1 MIEAATP
8 ATVRLAAP
16 AAFPLPLLARVA
28 WRNIGRRRLRT
39 SMSVAGVGFAILL
52 VSAFTALQTGVYG
65 AWIDAATGLMTG
77 HLQVQHPAY
86 RDDPRV
92 AHMVEDAA
100 ALAEQIAQLPGVV
113 NATPRAETFALISA
127 GERTFGGLV
136 LGVVPPLEAE
146 MFALPAQL
154 TAGEYLPRQHSAY
167 LGAALAA
174 NLGVGVGDE
183 IAVLGSAPEG
193 GFGALA
199 LTVDGIFASGQAELD
214 RSLLQVRLA
223 ALQSAF
229 GLGHGA
235 HRVVVNGGSGEGA
248 ADLGAAIAPTLPGGV
263 RLLDWRTLMPEIE
276 QGIRFDRITADMIYW
291 LLMVLVAL
299 SVVNAFMM
307 TVFERTPEFGML
319 LAVGMRPNAVIGLL
333 LLEGFGVWALG
344 AACGVA
350 LCAVVVLPLQFIGF
364 ALPDADGLST
374 INEQM
379 MMPERLHPELGG
391 KALLQAPL
399 VMLIGTLLAALI
411 PALRVRRMRPVE
423 ALRAEE

>member
-1 MIEAATP
+1 
-8 ATVRLAAP
+8 
-16 AAFPLPLLARVA
+16 
-28 WRNIGRRRLRT
+28 
-39 SMSVAGVGFAILL
+39 MSVAGVGFAILL

-65 AWIDAATGLMTG
+65 AWIDTATGLLTG

-86 RDDPRV
+86 RDEPRV
-92 AHMVEDAA
+92 AHMVADGA
-100 ALAEQIAQLPGVV
+100 ALAERIAQLPGVV
-113 NATPRAETFALISA
+113 HATPRAEAFALISA
-127 GERTFGGLV
+127 GERTYGALV
-136 LGVVPPLEAE
+136 LGVAPALEAQ
-146 MFALPAQL
+146 MFALPTQL
-154 TAGEYLPRQHSAY
+154 TAGEYLPSEDSAY
-167 LGAALAA
+167 LGETLAA
-174 NLGVGVGDE
+174 NLGVSVGDE
-183 IAVLGSAPEG
+183 VVALGSAPEG
-193 GFGALA
+193 GVGALA
-199 LTVDGIFASGQAELD
+199 LTVDGLFATGQAELD

-229 GLGHGA
+229 GLGDGA
-235 HRVVVNGGSGEGA
+235 HRIVVNGDSGETA
-248 ADLGAAIAPTLPGGV
+248 PQLGAAIAPMLPGGA

-291 LLMVLVAL
+291 LLMALVAL

-333 LLEGFGVWALG
+333 LLEGLAIWALG
-344 AACGVA
+344 AACGLA
-350 LCAVVVLPLQFIGF
+350 LCALVVLPLQFIGF
-364 ALPDADGLST
+364 ALPDAEALAA

-379 MMPERLHPELGG
+379 MMPDRLYPELGG

-399 VMLIGTLLAALI
+399 VMLIGTLVAALI